1 MLASGK
7 IEGKIEFFN
16 LSLAILADSPP
27 RFILLLK
34 KNFRSN
40 SFRPNIPPG
49 RCLFIFNK
57 LSLVNEACS
66 WVHHLSVFIAVQ
78 AIFLFTRNYGI
89 ANFLLAN

>member
-34 KNFRSN
+34 KKFPVILSVRT
-40 SFRPNIPPG
+40 FRPAVVS
-49 RCLFIFNK
+49 LF
-57 LSLVNEACS
+57 L
-66 WVHHLSVFIAVQ
+66 
-78 AIFLFTRNYGI
+78 TNYRS
-89 ANFLLAN
+89 